1 MKSKFVAMILGI
13 FLIAGIVAISGCT
26 DSGTSSGQ
34 SPVNVTHVKAVK
46 GSYGMYDVSG
56 QIVPNKDESYLE
68 AAAIWYDSSGAVIQT
83 SPMLWN
89 VDNAKTGQVY
99 KFKGEDSLYQKG
111 KPAKVEIMIFDS
123 VFSGGDDSDAI
134 YKQNITL

>member
-1 MKSKFVAMILGI
+1 MNKSLIIIFSI
-13 FLIAGIVAISGCT
+13 FLIVGVAAISGCT
-26 DSGTSSGQ
+26 DSGTSNSQ
-34 SPVNVTHVKAVK
+34 PPVNVTHVKAVK
-46 GSYGMYDVSG
+46 GSFGMYDVSG

-68 AAAIWYDSSGAVIQT
+68 VAAIWYDASGAVIQT

-111 KPAKVEIMIFDS
+111 KPAKVEIMVFDS
-123 VFSGGDDSDAI
+123 VFSGGDDSNAI
-134 YKQNITL
+134 YKQNVTL